1 MTQRRRVKI
10 DILAAPDSVGS
21 VIYGLY
27 DALSMPGISWPRIV
41 TGEPGEPLADIRI
54 VASGETAFTCRGG
67 VPVTPHAPIS
77 QANDADLICVP
88 SMSLPV
94 DRSPYGCFPQEVA
107 WLRERFSQGAT
118 IATVCSGAILA
129 AEAGL
134 LNGCEATAHW
144 AYADVFRRYYPA
156 IKFRPERIL
165 AFAGEENRLILAGGL
180 AAWQDLAV
188 HIIARFFGVEHAAQT
203 AKIYVFS
210 DHAQGQLP
218 YAAMSRRIQKDDPV
232 IARCQVWIAENY
244 AAPHPVV
251 HALQLSGLPQRTFNR
266 RFETATGYRPME
278 YVHAVRIEE
287 AKQLLETTCKPID
300 EISQEVGY
308 QDPRPFSRLFSRK
321 TGLSPASYRKRFGY
335 RTFLSAR

>member
-1 MTQRRRVKI
+1 MTQRRRLKI

-41 TGEPGEPLADIRI
+41 TGEPGEPLAEIRI
-54 VASGETAFTCRGG
+54 VASGRKQFTCRGG
-67 VPVTPHAPIS
+67 VPVRPHASIA
-77 QANDADLICVP
+77 QAGDADLICVP

-94 DRSPYGCFPQEVA
+94 DRPPYGCFPREVA
-107 WLRERFSQGAT
+107 WLRERFLQGAT

-144 AYADVFRRYYPA
+144 AYADVFRRYYPQ

-165 AFAGEENRLILAGGL
+165 TFAGEGNRLILAGGI

-188 HIIARFFGVEHAAQT
+188 HIIAKFFGIEHAAQT

-218 YAAMSRRIQKDDPV
+218 YAAMSRRIQKDDPA
-232 IARCQVWIAENY
+232 IAECQVWIAENY
-244 AAPHPVV
+244 ATSNPV
-251 HALQLSGLPQRTFNR
+251 AQILKLSNLPQRTFNR
-266 RFETATGYRPME
+266 RFEAATGYRPME

-287 AKQLLETTCKPID
+287 AKQLLETTGKPID
-300 EISQEVGY
+300 DIAQEVGY
-308 QDPRPFSRLFSRK
+308 QDPRPFSRLFFRK

-335 RTFLSAR
+335 RTLLSAR

>member
-27 DALSMPGISWPRIV
+27 DTLSMPGVSWPRIV
-41 TGEPGEPLADIRI
+41 TGELGEPLSEIRI
-54 VASGETAFTCRGG
+54 VAAGETAFACRGG
-67 VPVTPHAPIS
+67 VPVTPHAPLS
-77 QANDADLICVP
+77 RADDADLICVP

-94 DRSPYGCFPQEVA
+94 DQPPYGCFPQEVA
-107 WLRERFSQGAT
+107 WLRERFSRGTT
-118 IATVCSGAILA
+118 IATVCSGAILI

-144 AYADVFRRYYPA
+144 AYADMFRRYYPQ

-165 AFAGEENRLILAGGL
+165 TFAGEGNRLILAGGL

-188 HIIARFFGVEHAAQT
+188 HIIAKFFGIEHAAQI

-218 YAAMSRRIQKDDPV
+218 YAAMSRRIQKDDPA
-232 IARCQVWIAENY
+232 IAECQVWIAENY
-244 AAPHPVV
+244 AASNPVTQ
-251 HALQLSGLPQRTFNR
+251 ALQLSGLPQRTFNR

-287 AKQLLETTCKPID
+287 AKQLLETTNKPID
-300 EISQEVGY
+300 DIAHEVGY
-308 QDPRPFSRLFSRK
+308 QDLRPFSRLFSRK
-321 TGLSPASYRKRFGY
+321 AGLSPASYRKRFGY
-335 RTFLSAR
+335 RTLLNAR